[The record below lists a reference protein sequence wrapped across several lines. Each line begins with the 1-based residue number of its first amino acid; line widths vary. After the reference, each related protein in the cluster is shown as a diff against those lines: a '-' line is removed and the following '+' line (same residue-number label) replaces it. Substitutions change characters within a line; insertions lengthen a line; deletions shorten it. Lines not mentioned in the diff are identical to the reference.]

1 VTIAGATDSV
11 MNAGRV
17 EDAQAAVEARMKL
30 AAASADRAGAAGGF
44 RLDDITSKLAGPD
57 AGPRAAFE
65 KFESFVLQTFIQSML
80 PQDTESVY
88 GEGLSGDMWKSLLAE
103 HIAADMTKAGGI
115 GIADR
120 ILADYYR
127 RGEEIV
133 PLTGAGD
140 EASRED
146 AASRAMLNLSLV
158 QQMQRRVAHSLEAQ
172 PPATGVTTAP
182 RS

>member
-1 VTIAGATDSV
+1 MTAGAIDIV
-11 MNAGRV
+11 MDAGRV
-17 EDAQAAVEARMKL
+17 ADPQAVADARMKL
-30 AAASADRAGAAGGF
+30 AATAAGRAATGGAFQAASAQSTLPAPE
-44 RLDDITSKLAGPD
+44 T
-57 AGPRAAFE
+57 GPRAAFE

-127 RGEEIV
+127 RGEEMMPV
-133 PLTGAGD
+133 QGVGSTETED
-140 EASRED
+140 E
-146 AASRAMLNLSLV
+146 AASRAMLNMSLV
-158 QQMQRRVAHSLEAQ
+158 QQMQRRVTHSLEAQ
-172 PPATGVTTAP
+172 PLATGVTAAP
-182 RS
+182 SR